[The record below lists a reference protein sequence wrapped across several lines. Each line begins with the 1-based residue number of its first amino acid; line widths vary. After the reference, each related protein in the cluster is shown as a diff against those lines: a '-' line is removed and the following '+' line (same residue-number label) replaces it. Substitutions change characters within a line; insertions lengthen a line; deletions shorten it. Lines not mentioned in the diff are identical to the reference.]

1 MKQLN
6 IKRKL
11 ATEQQLKTLIKL
23 SEQKNTPKEHFA
35 IMAAYGEITAS
46 NASFDISTL
55 TNPDVKYNNKA
66 TYNVNCKITEDPNFY
81 NKFLEEN
88 PIYSAESFVDHVVK
102 ELKYSL
108 AINDF
113 KSAAIAK
120 IELTDRNLISKYN
133 AVLNEFPK
141 NFDKL
146 IDNEINAVEKHDV
159 FKGDL
164 RLVL

>member
-1 MKQLN
+1 MKHPN

-11 ATEQQLKTLIKL
+11 ATEQQLKTLINL

-35 IMAAYGEITAS
+35 IMAAYGQITAS
-46 NASFDISTL
+46 DASFDISTL
-55 TNPDVKYNNKA
+55 SNPNVKYNDRTTRNI
-66 TYNVNCKITEDPNFY
+66 NCKITEDPNYY
-81 NKFLEEN
+81 NEFLQSNEM
-88 PIYSAESFVDHVVK
+88 YSGESFIDHVVV
-102 ELKYSL
+102 ELKRSL
-108 AINDF
+108 AKKDF

-120 IELTDRNLISKYN
+120 IELIDRNLINKYN

-141 NFDKL
+141 EFNDL
-146 IDNEINAVEKHDV
+146 IDKEINAVEKHDV